1 MQFEAGP
8 LPNLP
13 QFSLNKTN
21 VRGRTQGFKL
31 INGMNF
37 VEPHKGSS
45 SCNGAITSLAVGQQI
60 ASKPRKFE
68 PQRTGLATLSFDAY
82 FKETVDE
89 SPLENHRV
97 RRCRIVLYLEDGAIQ
112 VDECRTENSGMPQG
126 SFVKRHMIP
135 RDRN

>member
-13 QFSLNKTN
+13 QFSLNKTA

-45 SCNGAITSLAVGQQI
+45 SSNGAITSLAVGQQI
-60 ASKPRKFE
+60 ASKVCSHIFFILIDAALRCIFALLNLLISCCVL
-68 PQRTGLATLSFDAY
+68 RIDSLASSSLSAQGW
-82 FKETVDE
+82 
-89 SPLENHRV
+89 PL
-97 RRCRIVLYLEDGAIQ
+97 
-112 VDECRTENSGMPQG
+112 
-126 SFVKRHMIP
+126 
-135 RDRN
+135 

>member
-45 SCNGAITSLAVGQQI
+45 SNGAITSLAVGQQI
-60 ASKPRKFE
+60 ASKVSIHIISTSSMHT
-68 PQRTGLATLSFDAY
+68 QL
-82 FKETVDE
+82 
-89 SPLENHRV
+89 
-97 RRCRIVLYLEDGAIQ
+97 C
-112 VDECRTENSGMPQG
+112 
-126 SFVKRHMIP
+126 
-135 RDRN
+135 

>member
-37 VEPHKGSS
+37 VEPHKGSNS
-45 SCNGAITSLAVGQQI
+45 SNGAITSLAVGQQI
-60 ASKPRKFE
+60 ASKVCRY
-68 PQRTGLATLSFDAY
+68 SFSLFANA
-82 FKETVDE
+82 
-89 SPLENHRV
+89 SCL
-97 RRCRIVLYLEDGAIQ
+97 C
-112 VDECRTENSGMPQG
+112 
-126 SFVKRHMIP
+126 
-135 RDRN
+135 

>member
-1 MQFEAGP
+1 
-8 LPNLP
+8 LL
-13 QFSLNKTN
+13 
-21 VRGRTQGFKL
+21 R
-31 INGMNF
+31 
-37 VEPHKGSS
+37 
-45 SCNGAITSLAVGQQI
+45 
-60 ASKPRKFE
+60 ASHRQPRKFE

-135 RDRN
+135 RDRNVRVLTI